1 MFTQEDLR
9 QFKEK
14 GISPERIERQ
24 LSDFRNGFPKVNL
37 VRPAVPNDGIEIW
50 NNEKVQHYEKVYDDM
65 SKEVVVSKFVPSS
78 GAATR
83 MFKYLFDFT
92 GKYIG
97 QYQTLHKDFPDVKVF
112 LDHLEC
118 FPFYKELAH
127 SMSENKLDIQSYMER
142 KDYLTVIN
150 YVLNS
155 EGLNYAAKPKAL
167 IIFHRYGDTPRIALE
182 EHLVEGAMC
191 MASQGEVGIHF
202 TVSPG
207 HRKEFEQTAKNAVK
221 KYEAEY
227 GVHFQISY
235 SEQKS
240 NTDTVAVDLNNNLLR
255 DKHGNLIF
263 RPGGHGALL
272 QNLKEC
278 QSDVIFIKN
287 IDNVQTD
294 SSKPMVIRYKKAL
307 AGCLLEVQNKLF
319 SFLKRMDQGD
329 FKTDADLVEVERF
342 VMDSLHRDLP
352 SYYYDEDFHERFSYL
367 QKKLNRPIRVCG
379 MVKNEGEPGGG
390 PFWIKKESG
399 DISLQ
404 IVETAQIDRN
414 NREQQAILNASTHFN
429 PVDLVCGL
437 KDYRGRV
444 FDLEQFV
451 DYETGFISIKTDQGV
466 SLKAQELP
474 GLWNG
479 SMADWNT
486 IFVEV
491 PSETFSPVKTVN
503 DLLRSEHQV

>member
-1 MFTQEDLR
+1 MLTPEDIR
-9 QFKEK
+9 QLNEK
-14 GISPERIERQ
+14 GILPAQIEQQ
-24 LSDFRNGFPKVNL
+24 LSYFRNGFPKINL
-37 VRPAVPNDGIEIW
+37 VRPAVSNDGIEIW
-50 NNEKVQHYEKVYDDM
+50 NEERVHYYEKVYDEV
-65 SKEVVVSKFVPSS
+65 SKEVVVLKFVPSS

-83 MFKYLFDFT
+83 MFKHLFDFT
-92 GKYIG
+92 ARYIG

-112 LDHLEC
+112 LEHLES

-155 EGLNYAAKPKAL
+155 EGLNYATKPKAF
-167 IIFHRYGDTPRIALE
+167 IPFHRYGDTSRTALE
-182 EHLVEGAMC
+182 EHLVEGVMS
-191 MASQGEVGIHF
+191 MASQGEVKIHF
-202 TVSPG
+202 TVSPE
-207 HRKEFEQTAKNAVK
+207 HREEFEQAVENVVK
-221 KYEAEY
+221 RYESEY

-255 DKHGNLIF
+255 DKNGKLIF

-272 QNLKEC
+272 QNLNEC
-278 QSDVIFIKN
+278 KADVVFIKN

-294 SSKPMVIRYKKAL
+294 SSKPLVVRYKKAL
-307 AGCLLEVQNKLF
+307 AGCLLEIQNRLF
-319 SFLKRMDQGD
+319 SFLKRMEQGE
-329 FKTDADLVEVERF
+329 FKTDADLVEAERF
-342 VMDSLHRDLP
+342 VRNNLHGEF
-352 SYYYDEDFHERFSYL
+352 SSHYYDEDFHGRLAYL
-367 QKKLNRPIRVCG
+367 KKKLDRPIRVCG

-390 PFWIKKESG
+390 PFWVRKKTG
-399 DISLQ
+399 DLSLQ
-404 IVETAQIDRN
+404 IVESAQIDKSN
-414 NREQQAILNASTHFN
+414 PTQQAIMNASTHFN

-437 KDYRGRV
+437 KDYRGRF
-444 FDLEQFV
+444 FDLRKFV
-451 DYETGFISIKTDQGV
+451 DNETGFISMKTDKGV

-479 SMADWNT
+479 SMSDWNT